1 MKNLIRK
8 LLFGNHKIGQYI
20 TVSLKEKDIEES
32 VYLSSGGQNI
42 EISKR
47 HFCLCQDPFM
57 VAVWLN
63 NNEAVS
69 TESTNEAICIEIHK
83 SGNKIL
89 SSKCKVNQQVSFD
102 NGKLVILELT
112 KTKYHFINTLHQK
125 GIIFFFYYRQKH
137 KVSFVEL
144 DHFCAMYSYPR
155 PVILTCFG
163 KEDDYNLFPMDLQG
177 YLSDEGIY
185 LLGLRNTNVTLKK
198 MLAAKKVVV
207 CGIASKYKENIFAL
221 GSHHS
226 TAPPSID
233 ELPLDFI
240 ESETFG
246 FPVPRIVNSY
256 KEIEIQQS
264 FNKGSHTIM
273 VCKVVNEVVFDS
285 NFKSMHHLHIATAMK
300 LGCNYPEV

>member
-8 LLFGNHKIGQYI
+8 WLFGNHKIRQYL
-20 TVSLKEKDIEES
+20 TVSLKENEIEES
-32 VYLSSGGQNI
+32 VYLSNGGQKM
-42 EISKR
+42 EVSKR
-47 HFCLCQDPFM
+47 HFCLCQYPYM
-57 VAVWLN
+57 VGVWLN
-63 NNEAVS
+63 DNEAVS
-69 TESTNEAICIEIHK
+69 NESIYIEIHK

-89 SSKCKVNQQVSFD
+89 SSKCKVNQQVDF
-102 NGKLVILELT
+102 NKGKLLILELI
-112 KTKYHFINTLHQK
+112 KTKYHFINALHQK
-125 GIIFFFYYRQKH
+125 GLVAFFYYRQKH
-137 KVSFVEL
+137 KVSFAEL

-163 KEDDYNLFPMDLQG
+163 KADDYNLFPMDLQG
-177 YLSDEGIY
+177 YIADAGIY

-226 TAPPSID
+226 TKPPSID
-233 ELPLDFI
+233 QLPFDFI

-256 KEIEIQQS
+256 KEIEIEQF

-273 VCKVVNEVVFDS
+273 VCKVINEVVFDS
-285 NFKSMHHLHIATAMK
+285 DFKSLYHLHVATAMK